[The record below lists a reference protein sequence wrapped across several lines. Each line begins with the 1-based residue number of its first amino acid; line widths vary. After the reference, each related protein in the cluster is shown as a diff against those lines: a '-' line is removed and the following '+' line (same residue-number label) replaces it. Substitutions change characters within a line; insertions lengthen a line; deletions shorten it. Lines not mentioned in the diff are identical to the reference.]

1 MNSKD
6 SLTSSIQESQDNNM
20 SPALQGMLTKLLY
33 EEKMRK
39 LTKPTPSSEDIFKIL
54 KDFSKLMHKQQD
66 IDANL
71 EGYNEAVHEVDVI
84 KELDSYEDYNCL
96 VKIGN
101 GKYLLKIHNGIDS
114 KAYIDECADSTESP
128 SFSSISLQN
137 TIMNHLVANG
147 IKTSEPVLDVSLYLL
162 PVLSSEHS
170 PQRLAVRLLT
180 WIDGTTM
187 STCSDLSIESV
198 LEAGRLLGKINVS
211 LDKMIDELQQKQTK
225 ERSHPIFSDR
235 SALMRVHTW
244 DIKNTEIVSYYI
256 KYIKDADMRVLVEDV
271 IKGFRK
277 DILPQ
282 QKKFHTGCVHNDFN
296 GTI

>member
-6 SLTSSIQESQDNNM
+6 SLTSSIQGSQDDNI

-114 KAYIDECADSTESP
+114 KAC
-128 SFSSISLQN
+128 
-137 TIMNHLVANG
+137 
-147 IKTSEPVLDVSLYLL
+147 KT
-162 PVLSSEHS
+162 H
-170 PQRLAVRLLT
+170 
-180 WIDGTTM
+180 
-187 STCSDLSIESV
+187 DLHF
-198 LEAGRLLGKINVS
+198 
-211 LDKMIDELQQKQTK
+211 Q
-225 ERSHPIFSDR
+225 
-235 SALMRVHTW
+235 
-244 DIKNTEIVSYYI
+244 
-256 KYIKDADMRVLVEDV
+256 
-271 IKGFRK
+271 
-277 DILPQ
+277 
-282 QKKFHTGCVHNDFN
+282 
-296 GTI
+296 